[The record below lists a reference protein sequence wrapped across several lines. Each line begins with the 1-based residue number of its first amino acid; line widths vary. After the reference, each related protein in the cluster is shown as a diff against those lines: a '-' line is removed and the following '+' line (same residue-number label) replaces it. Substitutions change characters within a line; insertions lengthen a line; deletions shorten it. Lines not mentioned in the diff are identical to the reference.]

1 MYLKFGFDAAKS
13 LYFLTEM
20 WITGNNMNPT
30 ALLTGN
36 ITKTAT
42 GAQVRD
48 ASGQTDPLAFQKHL
62 MSGNALDQISGAKVS
77 VPSGFSGV
85 LNSVANLLNEAV
97 KSPAGETVSELVDGV
112 EVLSEGGIPVGE
124 GASSDMGNVVSDEV
138 QSVLGVVAVGMP
150 IAEQSKQVAGDQVA
164 VSATVLDFATGS
176 RRTSYPLDFPQ
187 VEVPASGIPVAMKA
201 DKIESAAVQFAL
213 PEMKR
218 VLTPNLKSSADD
230 SAVAVGHS
238 AAVKSGDG
246 LKVSN
251 VQQTAGVQSLAAVGD
266 GQPPAQ
272 LRSEAVPSS
281 FSAGVTTV
289 LKEVVTERQVSST
302 TAVTERTVVEQLS
315 NGMLKVATKQGGK
328 VVIKVTPEH
337 LGNVEVTLAKKNG
350 LTVVR
355 VVVDRSETLEMVRS
369 DIRSL
374 ERSLIESGIDV
385 RSNSISLALKSSSGD
400 ADAGHQAFDGNS
412 NQPRAG
418 GKNNSEVSDVP
429 RRVIEGRGG
438 ILNIRV

>member
-1 MYLKFGFDAAKS
+1 M
-13 LYFLTEM
+13 
-20 WITGNNMNPT
+20 I
-30 ALLTGN
+30 
-36 ITKTAT
+36 T

-48 ASGQTDPLAFQKHL
+48 AAGQTDPLAFQKHL
-62 MSGNALDQISGAKVS
+62 MSGNPLDQISGAKMS
-77 VPSGFSGV
+77 VPSGFTGILNGV
-85 LNSVANLLNEAV
+85 ASLLNKVAQA
-97 KSPAGETVSELVDGV
+97 PAGEPAAELVDGV
-112 EVLSEGGIPVGE
+112 QVLPEEVLPVEGGVSGD
-124 GASSDMGNVVSDEV
+124 AGNVLSDEA
-138 QSVLGVVAVGMP
+138 QSVLGAVAVEVP
-150 IAEQSKQVAGDQVA
+150 LTVQPQSVAGDQAA
-164 VSATVLDFATGS
+164 VSAPVQDIATGT
-176 RRTSYPLDFPQ
+176 RRPIYPLDIPQ
-187 VEVPASGIPVAMKA
+187 MEAPAVGTPVAMKA
-201 DKIESAAVQFAL
+201 DKIESAAAQFAM

-218 VLTPNLKSSADD
+218 VVTTNSKASADD
-230 SAVAVGHS
+230 PAVIVGQS
-238 AAVKSGDG
+238 TASKGGDG

-251 VQQTAGVQSLAAVGD
+251 VQQSAGVQSLATDGD
-266 GQPPAQ
+266 RQASPQ

-328 VVIKVTPEH
+328 VVIKLTPEH

-350 LTVVR
+350 LTMVR
-355 VVVDRSETLEMVRS
+355 VVVDRAETLEMVRA

-400 ADAGHQAFDGNS
+400 ADAGHHAFDGNS
-412 NQPRAG
+412 NQSRAG
-418 GKNNSEVSDVP
+418 GKTNSEIPDVP
-429 RRVIEGRGG
+429 KRVIEGRGG

>member
-1 MYLKFGFDAAKS
+1 M
-13 LYFLTEM
+13 
-20 WITGNNMNPT
+20 
-30 ALLTGN
+30 
-36 ITKTAT
+36 KTIT

-48 ASGQTDPLAFQKHL
+48 AAGQTDPLAFQKHL
-62 MSGNALDQISGAKVS
+62 MSGDTLDQISGTKISA
-77 VPSGFSGV
+77 PSGFSGI
-85 LNSVANLLNEAV
+85 LNSVTNLLNEAV
-97 KSPAGETVSELVDGV
+97 QSPPTTGETVPELVDGV
-112 EVLSEGGIPVGE
+112 GVLTEGVLPVDE
-124 GASSDMGNVVSDEV
+124 AASDNVDDVVSDEV
-138 QSVLGVVAVGMP
+138 QSVLGAVAVDVP
-150 IAEQSKQVAGDQVA
+150 LAVQPKQVAGDQVT
-164 VSATVLDFATGS
+164 VSAAVQDFTTGS
-176 RRTSYPLDFPQ
+176 RRPAYPLDIPQ
-187 VEVPASGIPVAMKA
+187 VEVPASGTPVAMKA
-201 DKIESAAVQFAL
+201 DKIEFAAVQFAL

-218 VLTPNLKSSADD
+218 VVTPNSKSSGEDPAVLVGQ
-230 SAVAVGHS
+230 SVAVKG
-238 AAVKSGDG
+238 GDG
-246 LKVSN
+246 LKVSS
-251 VQQTAGVQSLAAVGD
+251 VQQATGVQSLAADGD
-266 GQPPAQ
+266 RQPSAQ
-272 LRSEAVPSS
+272 LRSETVPSS

-289 LKEVVTERQVSST
+289 LKEIVTERQVSSS

-328 VVIKVTPEH
+328 VVIKLTPEH

-350 LTVVR
+350 LTMVR

-429 RRVIEGRGG
+429 RRAIEGRGG